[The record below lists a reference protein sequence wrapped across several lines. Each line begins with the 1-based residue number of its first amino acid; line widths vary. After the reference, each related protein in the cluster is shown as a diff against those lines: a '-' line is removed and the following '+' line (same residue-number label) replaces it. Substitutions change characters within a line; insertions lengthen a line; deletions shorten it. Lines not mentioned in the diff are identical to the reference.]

1 MGQWICKR
9 VRIKVL
15 GNSFA
20 IRKLWCQFG
29 ITSLSRM
36 LQLVPGLH
44 MKWKWASF
52 QIICEFLL
60 RHHGHVLPLP
70 LLQYNFPQKS
80 KWRSRWDNFL
90 SFLTWWNPSDFF
102 FSPTN
107 NLLLP
112 FPCFQSSFECQ
123 VSGIFLALFSFL
135 LIRHCLL
142 FSVQD

>member
-102 FSPTN
+102 S
-107 NLLLP
+107 LLQTTCYFL
-112 FPCFQSSFECQ
+112 FPAFKAVLNAKFQEF
-123 VSGIFLALFSFL
+123 FL
-135 LIRHCLL
+135 LYSL
-142 FSVQD
+142 FY